1 MVENYKNISFF
12 LFPKPE
18 DMISLRSILLGL
30 ALVLLLMP
38 CGLLKAQAP
47 QDESS
52 EAVTLKSQYEELQ
65 RRTRIYEGFRA
76 IREDM
81 FQEIRKQS
89 LDSLNQ
95 ARQQAKSLKDELQQ
109 AENQVS
115 LQAEQLAVAHEE
127 RDQALAERNSI
138 SLLGKPINKGLYNVM
153 LWSVI
158 GVLALLALVMLWMAR
173 SARQMSRQRAADLNE
188 VLEEYETYR
197 KSSRER
203 LEKITIDHFNE
214 IKKLKGL

>member
-1 MVENYKNISFF
+1 MISRRSFLPGLVFF
-12 LFPKPE
+12 LFF
-18 DMISLRSILLGL
+18 
-30 ALVLLLMP
+30 MP
-38 CGLLKAQAP
+38 YGLLKAQAP
-47 QDESS
+47 QDETS
-52 EAVTLKSQYEELQ
+52 ELVTLRSQWDDLQ

-89 LDSLNQ
+89 LDSLNL

-109 AENQVS
+109 AENQVNI
-115 LQAEQLAVAHEE
+115 QAGQLAEANEE
-127 RDQALAERNSI
+127 RDQALAESDSI
-138 SLLGKPINKGLYNVM
+138 SLLGKPIKKGLYNVM

-173 SARQMSRQRAADLNE
+173 TARQMSRQRAADLNE

-197 KSSRER
+197 KTSRER
-203 LEKITIDHFNE
+203 LEKITIEHFNE

>member
-1 MVENYKNISFF
+1 
-12 LFPKPE
+12 
-18 DMISLRSILLGL
+18 MISRRSILPGL
-30 ALVLLLMP
+30 ALVLYLMP

-47 QDESS
+47 QDETP
-52 EAVTLKSQYEELQ
+52 EVVTLRSQWDELQ

-76 IREDM
+76 VREDM

-89 LDSLNQ
+89 VDSLNQ
-95 ARQQAKSLKDELQQ
+95 ARQQAKTLKDELQQ
-109 AENQVS
+109 AENQVNI
-115 LQAEQLAVAHEE
+115 QAGQLAAANDE

-158 GVLALLALVMLWMAR
+158 GLLALLALVMLWMAR
-173 SARQMSRQRAADLNE
+173 TARQMSRQRAADLNE

-197 KSSRER
+197 KTSRER
-203 LEKITIDHFNE
+203 LEKITIEHFNE